1 MKKITFDFL
10 FVAATKTCYRFET
23 GENAEKTTLY
33 LKKKALD
40 AIGINPQH
48 GVTVTVEGNRDA

>member
-1 MKKITFDFL
+1 MKEITFNFR
-10 FVAATKTCYRFET
+10 FVANTKTCYRFET

-40 AIGINPQH
+40 AIGINPQN
-48 GVTVTVEGNRDA
+48 GVTVTVEEKHDA